1 MKNLSEY
8 INNDL
13 EIVNT
18 SFFKANYDLRAGG
31 LTLHS
36 LRSIGA
42 WGNNYEVAGPDKTWE
57 IVRPSIWSNNL
68 EIKEKGSGVV
78 IAEIKGSAFKSSSVI
93 NLPRGEKL
101 NIVLSIWKSTFEIQN
116 ELGTALVSFKNKK
129 WYSSDVIV
137 SIKSKTETLDKYPFI
152 ILLAYLMVL
161 QKRHNAAAAA

>member
-8 INNDL
+8 FGREL

-18 SFFKANYDLRAGG
+18 SFFKSYYDLKANS
-31 LTLHS
+31 LTIHS
-36 LRSIGA
+36 LRCVGP
-42 WGNNYEVAGPDKTWE
+42 WGNKYEVHGLDKTWE
-57 IVRPSIWSNNL
+57 IVRPSIWGNTL
-68 EIKEKGSGVV
+68 QIKEKGSETV
-78 IAEIKGSAFKSSSVI
+78 IAEIKGSAFKTSNII

-101 NIVLSIWKSTFEIQN
+101 NIAMSVWKSTFEIQN

-137 SIKSKTETLDKYPFI
+137 SIKTKNEVIDKYPFI